1 MFRTMVL
8 SIQNNL
14 YLGGPFYY
22 RGCGWRPKKMGWT
35 STDKLWIESINNLFN
50 ELFGPDYCQ
59 YMFNERKHCVL
70 VPGQFP
76 TILYDR
82 DEWEMNHL
90 VVPEKAKIDKPDN
103 NIKQSTDVHVGHHKD
118 ENTTGNVNTNAN
130 SFQVSSTDLSR
141 MTNLSR
147 SEIAATNLPKVV
159 FIPEKDVLLVEMTEG
174 TDISNPLL
182 TSQRPSEAIVLHALS
197 LLQSTAANSSTKGD
211 ASDEETDQVAVKIG
225 GLGTY
230 TRESLQVFQSMCRL
244 SSVVARVHEE
254 KRWLSQ
260 MPFPDVTKVSEM
272 LLNSRPTDEIL
283 RHGNFIMDVSDFST
297 LACERYVN
305 GFTIDVSCLKLLERT
320 LPAFL

>member
-1 MFRTMVL
+1 MWSKLLSLMFRIMVL

-14 YLGGPFYY
+14 YLGGLFYFLI
-22 RGCGWRPKKMGWT
+22 RWTFLLPGLWLVTQKMGWT
-35 STDKLWIESINNLFN
+35 STDKLWIGSINNLFN

-197 LLQSTAANSSTKGD
+197 LLQSTAANSSTKSD
-211 ASDEETDQVAVKIG
+211 ASDEDWWIG
-225 GLGTY
+225 HLN
-230 TRESLQVFQSMCRL
+230 
-244 SSVVARVHEE
+244 
-254 KRWLSQ
+254 KRI
-260 MPFPDVTKVSEM
+260 TA
-272 LLNSRPTDEIL
+272 
-283 RHGNFIMDVSDFST
+283 GFSIH
-297 LACERYVN
+297 V
-305 GFTIDVSCLKLLERT
+305 
-320 LPAFL
+320 